1 MRKSKLTTRQWHLYN
16 FLKLM
21 YENNPDAFV
30 TKEEICNG
38 LPQDYEIKENE
49 TRTCRSIEID
59 INALRNSDEI
69 YKVIV
74 SNHDGYKIASE
85 EEAND
90 WLARVKVEAL
100 RKLKMYWKNLKY
112 AESNNQMRLV
122 FNKEKD
128 TIEVF

>member
-30 TKEEICNG
+30 TKEGICHG

-85 EEAND
+85 DEAND